1 MPNQATE
8 WSRQGNGTPLVLVH
22 GFGLDLSIWSAIK
35 ALLSQQYDVITIGLP
50 GLSATP
56 FQPLHTME
64 ALAAWLQQ
72 ELTDLHLGP
81 FLLAGHSMG
90 GYLGLAYLQ
99 QFPEELLGLCLVHS
113 HVFADSPQKQ
123 TERKKVAAF
132 VEKNGT
138 AAWAKVAI
146 PPLFSP
152 TYRQH
157 YATDLNQ
164 YIDRFSR
171 FEPMV
176 IAHYLHAMAK
186 RPDHR
191 QTLQNSSRPI
201 GLLMGT
207 LDQHATY
214 ANNVRQVSLSPATAA
229 YRLDGIAH
237 MGMIEAPKQTAQA
250 LQDFTAWCGTIDSLR
265 GKG

>member
-8 WSRQGNGTPLVLVH
+8 WSRQGKGTPLVLVH
-22 GFGLDLSIWSAIK
+22 GFGLDPSIWSAVK
-35 ALLSQQYDVITIGLP
+35 APLSQRYDVVTIGLP

-56 FQPLHTME
+56 FQPLQTMDAGAE
-64 ALAAWLQQ
+64 WLHQ
-72 ELTDLHLGP
+72 ELADLHLGP
-81 FLLAGHSMG
+81 FILAGHSMG

-99 QFPEELLGLCLVHS
+99 QFPDELLGLCLVHS

-123 TERKKVAAF
+123 AERKKVAAF

-146 PPLFSP
+146 PPLFSLS
-152 TYRQH
+152 YRQH
-157 YATDLNQ
+157 HAADLEQ
-164 YIDRFSR
+164 YVTRFSR
-171 FEPMV
+171 FEPTV
-176 IAHYLHAMAK
+176 IAQYLHAMAK

-191 QTLQNSSRPI
+191 QTLQNSTKPT

-214 ANNVRQVSLSPATAA
+214 TNNLRQVSLSPATAA

-250 LQDFTAWCGTIDSLR
+250 LQDFTAWCATMGSLQE
-265 GKG
+265 KG